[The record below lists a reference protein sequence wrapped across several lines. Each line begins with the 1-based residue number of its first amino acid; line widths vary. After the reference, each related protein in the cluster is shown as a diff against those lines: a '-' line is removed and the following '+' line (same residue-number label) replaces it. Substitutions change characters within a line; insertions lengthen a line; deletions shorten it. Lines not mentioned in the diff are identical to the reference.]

1 MPRKRYTLTEDE
13 LVAKAYEI
21 VESRCRVN
29 DGDKM
34 HDPSVAGELFKLK
47 LGGRPHET
55 FAVAFLTTKHALIAF
70 EELFHGTIDGSEVH
84 PRVVVKRAL
93 DLNAAAIILGH
104 NHPSGETT
112 PSAADRAVTSRLKQA
127 CALVDIRVLDHFI
140 IGSGAPTSMAARGMV

>member
-29 DGDKM
+29 DGDKLQ
-34 HDPSVAGELFKLK
+34 DPSVAGELFKLK

-104 NHPSGETT
+104 NHPSGDPE
-112 PSAADRAVTSRLKQA
+112 PSAADRAVTARIKQA

-140 IGSGAPTSMAARGMV
+140 VGSDAPVSMAAKGMV

>member
-1 MPRKRYTLTEDE
+1 ME
-13 LVAKAYEI
+13 
-21 VESRCRVN
+21 RCR
-29 DGDKM
+29 K
-34 HDPSVAGELFKLK
+34 PRLQRSELFKLK

-104 NHPSGETT
+104 NHPSGDPE
-112 PSAADRAVTSRLKQA
+112 PSAADRAVTARIKQA
-127 CALVDIRVLDHFI
+127 CALVDVRVLDHFI
-140 IGSGAPTSMAARGMV
+140 VGSDAPVSMAAKGMV

>member
-13 LVAKAYEI
+13 LIAKSYEI
-21 VESRCRVN
+21 VDSRCRVD
-29 DGDKM
+29 DGDKLQ
-34 HDPSVAGELFKLK
+34 DPSVAGELFKLK

-104 NHPSGETT
+104 NHPSGDPE
-112 PSAADRAVTSRLKQA
+112 PSAADRAVTARIKQA

-140 IGSGAPTSMAARGMV
+140 VGSDAPVSMAAKGMV

>member
-29 DGDKM
+29 DGDKL

-70 EELFHGTIDGSEVH
+70 EELFHGTIDGAEVH
-84 PRVVVKRAL
+84 PRVVIKRAL
-93 DLNAAAIILGH
+93 DLNAAAIVLGH
-104 NHPSGETT
+104 NHPSGDST
-112 PSAADRAVTSRLKQA
+112 PSAADRAVTARIKQA
-127 CALVDIRVLDHFI
+127 CALVDVRVLDHFI
-140 IGSGAPTSMAARGMV
+140 IGPGAPLSMAAMGLV